1 MPKYDYQL
9 TLYMTIEADNLDAAE
24 HEAEYQKSRLVDNG
38 LAGDLGYTEVAYSVK
53 KRRAQRAK
61 TDDTANKE

>member
-24 HEAEYQKSRLVDNG
+24 DEAEYQKSRLVDNG
-38 LAGDLGYTEVAYSVK
+38 LAGDLGYIGVAYSVK
-53 KRRAQRAK
+53 KRRAQSAK
-61 TDDTANKE
+61 TDDTNKE

>member
-24 HEAEYQKSRLVDNG
+24 DEAEYQKSRLVDNG

-53 KRRAQRAK
+53 KQRTKASN
-61 TDDTANKE
+61 TTKE